1 MQKGVR
7 VLLRLTNDEGN
18 VVVVNFANVL
28 FMERSEDEE
37 SEYTIIS
44 VVDGINIR
52 VQDDL
57 DEILASYRREWKNA

>member
-1 MQKGVR
+1 M
-7 VLLRLTNDEGN
+7 LLRLTTDEGDAI
-18 VVVVNFANVL
+18 VVNFANVL
-28 FMERSEDEE
+28 FMEKSEDEE

-44 VVDGINIR
+44 IVDGINIR